1 MNDKGLGRTRS
12 KLGESLETCCLRRA
26 FLGGVVFV
34 APSFNK
40 LNITTL
46 LYARILCYVTP
57 SPANEIMNS
66 RLDTKAD
73 EGIFEHPKRERGE
86 KEGENIPKINFHLQG
101 SCIFNRERL
110 NIIG

>member
-1 MNDKGLGRTRS
+1 MNDKGSGRTRS
-12 KLGESLETCCLRRA
+12 KLSAALKTCCHA
-26 FLGGVVFV
+26 FRPDFLCCPL
-34 APSFNK
+34 PS
-40 LNITTL
+40 TSPTSPHHWMPA
-46 LYARILCYVTP
+46 YCVVTP

-73 EGIFEHPKRERGE
+73 EGIFEHSKGERGE